1 MRHEEV
7 KKRLLANPW
16 VKEAYENP
24 PLPLATARA
33 VVERRKELGITQ
45 EELAKRME
53 TSQAQVWRIE
63 SGSINPTSKTLS
75 KLAKALDISV
85 GALSQDYE
93 AHSPIHPKEQL
104 EEWIEAGVLV
114 MSEDDLETALEMEE
128 ANPGALSKLLRIIED
143 IELDG
148 DERIKITVRVVEDT
162 EENMQDHKNLRRV
175 ELSATF

>member
-63 SGSINPTSKTLS
+63 SGSFNPTSKTLS

-93 AHSPIHPKEQL
+93 AYSPIHPKEQL